1 MHPMKSNQSWF
12 KPITAT
18 ALLALSAASAPAA
31 LLTYDATLSGA
42 NENPATASPG
52 TGFATV
58 AYDTSAHTLQV
69 NITFS
74 GLESG
79 TTASHI
85 HAPALP
91 AGSGNA
97 GVAVPF
103 GTFPLGVTSGTFNNT
118 IDLTLSSSW
127 NSTYLT
133 ANGGTP
139 SSAEA
144 AFASALASDEA
155 YWNVHTTTFGS
166 GAIRGFLTPV
176 PEPSSLA
183 LLGIGTAAW
192 AIRRRKAV

>member
-1 MHPMKSNQSWF
+1 MHTMKSKQSWF
-12 KPITAT
+12 KPVIPA
-18 ALLALSAASAPAA
+18 ALLALSAATASANI
-31 LLTYDATLSGA
+31 LTYDANLSGA

-52 TGFATV
+52 IGFATV

-69 NITFS
+69 NLTFS

-85 HAPALP
+85 HAPAIP

-97 GVAVPF
+97 NVAVPF
-103 GTFPLGVTSGTFNNT
+103 GNFPLGVTSGTYINT
-118 IDLTLSSSW
+118 IDLTQSSSW
-127 NSTYLT
+127 NSAYLT

-155 YWNVHTTTFGS
+155 YWNVHTTTFPG
-166 GAIRGFLTPV
+166 GAIRGFLV

-183 LLGIGTAAW
+183 LLGIGAAAW